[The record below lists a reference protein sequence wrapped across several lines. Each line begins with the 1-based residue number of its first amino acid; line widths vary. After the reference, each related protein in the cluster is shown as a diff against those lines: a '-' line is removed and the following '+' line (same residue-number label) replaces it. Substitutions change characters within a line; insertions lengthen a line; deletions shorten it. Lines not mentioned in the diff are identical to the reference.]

1 MGRMKFHATSLPGL
15 TLIETTP
22 VEDKRGHFSR
32 IFCATECA
40 AIRADLHWT
49 QINVS
54 RTYEKGSVRGM
65 HFQYP
70 PATEAK
76 LIRCLRGRVF
86 DVAVDLRAGSPTFLR
101 WHGVELDEHGDT
113 EFFLPEGFAH
123 GFQALT
129 NDAQLLYLHSAAWNR
144 EHEGGLR
151 HDDPALAIT
160 WPLPIAQISDKDRH
174 WPLVQDSRFAGIQ
187 P

>member
-1 MGRMKFHATSLPGL
+1 MGRMKFRSTPLAGL
-15 TLIETTP
+15 SLIETIR
-22 VEDKRGHFSR
+22 VEDERGQFSR
-32 IFCATECA
+32 LFCEDECAT
-40 AIRADLHWT
+40 IQPGLHWR
-49 QINVS
+49 QINLS
-54 RTYEKGSVRGM
+54 RTYDKGTVRGM

-86 DVAVDLRAGSPTFLR
+86 DVAVDLRVESPTYLC
-101 WHGVELDEHGDT
+101 WHGVELDEDGAT
-113 EFFLPEGFAH
+113 QFFIPEGFAH

-129 NDAQLLYLHSAAWNR
+129 DDAQLLYLHTAAWSR

-151 HDDPALAIT
+151 HDDPAIAIT
-160 WPLPIAQISDKDRH
+160 WPLPVTRISTKDRQ
-174 WPLVQDSRFAGIQ
+174 WPLVKESRFTGIR

>member
-1 MGRMKFHATSLPGL
+1 VGSVKFHATPL
-15 TLIETTP
+15 TDLTVIETTP
-22 VEDKRGHFSR
+22 IADERGQFSR
-32 IFCATECA
+32 VFCAAECSVL
-40 AIRADLHWT
+40 RPDLQWV

-54 RTYEKGSVRGM
+54 RTYDKGTVRGM

-101 WHGVELDEHGDT
+101 WHGIELDGDGT
-113 EFFLPEGFAH
+113 TQFFIPEGFAH

-129 NDAQLLYLHSAAWNR
+129 DDAQLLYMHSAIWNR
-144 EHEGGLR
+144 EKEGGLR
-151 HDDPALAIT
+151 HDDPALAID
-160 WPLPIAQISDKDRH
+160 WPLRVARISDKDRDL
-174 WPLVQDSRFAGIQ
+174 PLVKESGFAGIK